1 MTLLNT
7 KSKKIII
14 VIIIALS
21 VGLILGTISTSCS
34 LRHIDILNE
43 IKKFE
48 QTLDPEF
55 CENLV
60 YKIDVFNDECEPEIE
75 IVDCG

>member
-1 MTLLNT
+1 MISLNT
-7 KSKKIII
+7 KTKKIII

-21 VGLILGTISTSCS
+21 VGLILGTISASCT
-34 LRHIDILNE
+34 LKHMDILND

>member
-1 MTLLNT
+1 MN
-7 KSKKIII
+7 
-14 VIIIALS
+14 
-21 VGLILGTISTSCS
+21 
-34 LRHIDILNE
+34 ILND

-48 QTLDPEF
+48 KTLEPEF